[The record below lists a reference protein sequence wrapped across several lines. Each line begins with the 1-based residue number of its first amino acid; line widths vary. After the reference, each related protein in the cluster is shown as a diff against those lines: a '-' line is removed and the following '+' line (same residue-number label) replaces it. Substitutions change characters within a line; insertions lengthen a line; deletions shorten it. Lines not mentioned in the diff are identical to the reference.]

1 MHRPETSIVFYEDY
15 SNDVFTTLSVEEI
28 NLFYIL
34 LDVAQKEFSGVYVKE
49 YSIDIKKLPNNY
61 ERLLRKLRT
70 MIMVVNYHDD
80 LDIVSRED
88 INLLRKTKLTHDK
101 LYFSLEKEILKPY
114 IEHRKEFDHVFVK
127 IDWALKSKYS
137 KFLYRI
143 LSEHRNTTYKIH
155 YETLLVLMNLSNPK
169 YLAGRSYPVFN
180 RDVLKHCVDDLNEW
194 SDLYVEY
201 YPIKNK
207 NDKKTTSKIAF
218 EIKTQEPKVIAE
230 ELSEQEEM
238 NILVSQL
245 IDEKATNE
253 YNRVSE
259 YTRIIDKSAYINA
272 IISKFNRDEIEAEIR
287 LKWWL
292 DYMKVEIK
300 PNHNQPALLCID
312 PYGRK
317 EMITIA
323 NDYSLF
329 DILKNKHISKKPTST
344 LKKIN
349 GWIENGADF
358 EFRALGRIYDE
369 LLISYVNLIAN

>member
-15 SNDVFTTLSVEEI
+15 TNDVFTTLSVEEI
-28 NLFYIL
+28 NLFYL
-34 LDVAQKEFSGVYVKE
+34 LLEIAKTEFSGVYVKE
-49 YSIDIKKLPNNY
+49 YSIDLNKLPNNY
-61 ERLLRKLRT
+61 EMIIRKLRT
-70 MIMVVNYHDD
+70 MIMVVNYHDGI
-80 LDIVSRED
+80 DIISRED
-88 INLLRKTKLTHDK
+88 INLLRKTKITSEK

-114 IEHRKEFDHVFVK
+114 IEHKKEFDHVFVK

-143 LSEHRNTTYKIH
+143 LSEHRNNIYKIH

-169 YLAGRSYPVFN
+169 YLAGRSYHVFN
-180 RDVLKHCVDDLNEW
+180 RDVLKNCVNDLNEW

-207 NDKKTTSKIAF
+207 NDKKSVSKITF
-218 EIKTQEPKVIAE
+218 EIKTQEPKVIE
-230 ELSEQEEM
+230 QVLSEQEEM
-238 NILVSQL
+238 NICVSEL
-245 IDEKATNE
+245 INEKAISE

-272 IISKFNRDEIEAEIR
+272 IINKFNRADIEAEIR

-292 DYMKVEIK
+292 DYMKLEIK
-300 PNHNQPALLCID
+300 PNHNQPSVLCID
-312 PYGRK
+312 PNYKK
-317 EMITIA
+317 EMITIS

-329 DILKNKHISKKPTST
+329 DITNNKFISRKPTTT

-349 GWIENGADF
+349 KWIEQGADF
-358 EFRALGRIYDE
+358 QFRALGRIYDD
-369 LLISYVNLIAN
+369 LLVSYVNL